1 VRCDGEPPP
10 MAKLAQVRSEPGPMT
25 SEIVFHERSHA
36 PCGSGGRCD
45 EAHPMTSRAAAAPPD
60 PGSATRSPD
69 GPRRRSEHAAP
80 GDRRTLRG
88 IPARTR
94 PGALGRLAF
103 ETSMTI
109 IRERVG
115 SHADAHVVRVQ
126 SGIRRDQEEVP
137 EDVTHRGSPI
147 RHLFALVPWV
157 VRNEHECHRG
167 PLVAAIDAPGTPGGK
182 RNS

>member
-1 VRCDGEPPP
+1 MRCDGEPPP

-36 PCGSGGRCD
+36 LLAPVGAPWS
-45 EAHPMTSRAAAAPPD
+45 APVTSRAAAAPPD